1 VNSPSHRA
9 GALGALGDISQR
21 QAYRIGIS
29 DGGRLPA
36 ALLVISLMGFGSLCR
51 ESGLSLDF
59 AVVQLVT
66 MWAMPGQIA
75 FVELYATGNTMFAI
89 VLAVAMA
96 NARFM
101 PMTATLMPL
110 LRPGMRRS
118 AWLYAMSHLVS
129 FNAWVWVLRR
139 CPELP
144 PARRAA
150 YYMGFVT
157 MTFAAGMVGT
167 LAGYLLAGVV
177 PGNVTLA
184 MVFVNIIYFVL
195 MLADARGFAALL
207 TVIAGAV
214 TAPFLHLATS
224 DWGLLLSGLIGGSLA
239 FMVARLWRRMRGQQ
253 V

>member
-1 VNSPSHRA
+1 MTSPSRDH
-9 GALGALGDISQR
+9 GDHGDHGDITQR

-29 DGGRLPA
+29 DGSRLPA
-36 ALLVISLMGFGSLCR
+36 VLLIISLMGFGALCR
-51 ESGLSLDF
+51 ESGLSLEF

-75 FVELYATGNTMFAI
+75 FIELYTAGNTMFAI
-89 VLAVAMA
+89 TLAVAMA

-110 LRPGMRRS
+110 LRPGMRRP

-144 PARRAA
+144 PTRRAA
-150 YYMGFVT
+150 YYLGFVT
-157 MTFAAGMVGT
+157 MTSSAGITGT

-177 PGNVTLA
+177 PGNVTLT
-184 MVFVNIIYFVL
+184 MVFVNIVYFVL
-195 MLADARGFAALL
+195 MIADARGMAALL
-207 TVIAGAV
+207 AVIAGAV
-214 TAPFLHLATS
+214 AGPLLHLATD
-224 DWGLLLSGLIGGSLA
+224 DWGLLLCGLIGGTLA
-239 FMVARLWRRMRGQQ
+239 FGVARVWRRHH

>member
-1 VNSPSHRA
+1 MNTPSQ
-9 GALGALGDISQR
+9 GVGKLSDITQR

-29 DGGRLPA
+29 DGSRLPA
-36 ALLVISLMGFGSLCR
+36 AVLIISLMGFGSLCR

-75 FVELYATGNTMFAI
+75 FIELYSAGNSLFAI
-89 VLAVAMA
+89 TLAVAMA

-110 LRPGMRRS
+110 LRPGVRRPG
-118 AWLYAMSHLVS
+118 WLYAMSHMVS

-139 CPELP
+139 CSELP
-144 PARRAA
+144 PKRRAA

-157 MTFAAGMVGT
+157 MTGSAGLLGT

-184 MVFVNIIYFVL
+184 MVFVNIVYFVL
-195 MLADARGFAALL
+195 MIADARGMAALL
-207 TVIAGAV
+207 AVAAGAV
-214 TAPFLHLATS
+214 AGPLLHLATA
-224 DWGLLLSGLIGGSLA
+224 DWGLLLCGLIGGTLA
-239 FMVARLWRRMRGQQ
+239 FGVARAARVRH

>member
-1 VNSPSHRA
+1 MTSPSDNF
-9 GALGALGDISQR
+9 GKFSGISQR
-21 QAYRIGIS
+21 QAYRVGIS
-29 DGGRLPA
+29 DGSRLPA
-36 ALLVISLMGFGSLCR
+36 ALLIISLMGFGSLCR
-51 ESGLSLDF
+51 ESGLSLEF

-75 FVELYATGNTMFAI
+75 FVELYATGNSMFAI

-110 LRPGMRRS
+110 LRPGMQRPG
-118 AWLYAMSHLVS
+118 WLYAMSHLVS

-144 PARRAA
+144 PNRRAA

-157 MTFAAGMVGT
+157 MTFMAGMGGT
-167 LAGYLLAGVV
+167 LAGYILAGLV

-184 MVFVNIIYFVL
+184 MVFVNIVYFVL
-195 MLADARGFAALL
+195 MLADARGLAALL
-207 TVIAGAV
+207 AVMAGAIAG
-214 TAPFLHLATS
+214 PLLHMATS
-224 DWGLLLSGLIGGSLA
+224 DWGLLLSGVIGGTVA
-239 FMVARLWRRMRGQQ
+239 FLVARVWRRIQAEH

>member
-1 VNSPSHRA
+1 MNSPSHRA

-157 MTFAAGMVGT
+157 MTFAAGMV
-167 LAGYLLAGVV
+167 

-184 MVFVNIIYFVL
+184 MVFVNIVYFVL
-195 MLADARGFAALL
+195 MLADARGLAALL
-207 TVIAGAV
+207 AVIAGAV

-224 DWGLLLSGLIGGSLA
+224 DWGLLLSGLIGGTLA
-239 FMVARLWRRMRGQQ
+239 FMVARLWRRMRDRH

>member
-1 VNSPSHRA
+1 MNFPSHKT
-9 GALGALGDISQR
+9 GNLGDITQR

-29 DGGRLPA
+29 DGSRLPA
-36 ALLVISLMGFGSLCR
+36 ALLLISLMGFGSLCR

-59 AVVQLVT
+59 TMVQLIT

-75 FVELYATGNTMFAI
+75 FVELYATGNSMFAI

-110 LRPGMRRS
+110 LRPGMRQPV
-118 AWLYAMSHLVS
+118 WLYAMSHLVS

-144 PARRAA
+144 PKRRAA

-157 MTFAAGMVGT
+157 MTFAAGLSGT
-167 LAGYLLAGVV
+167 LVGYLLAGVV

-184 MVFVNIIYFVL
+184 MVFVNVVYFVL
-195 MLADARGFAALL
+195 MLADARGLAAILA
-207 TVIAGAV
+207 VAAGAIAG
-214 TAPFLHLATS
+214 PLLHMATS
-224 DWGLLLSGLIGGSLA
+224 DWGLLLSGVIGGTLA
-239 FMVARLWRRMRGQQ
+239 FVVARLWRNVKAGHA
-253 V
+253 

>member
-1 VNSPSHRA
+1 MTSPSERVA
-9 GALGALGDISQR
+9 KLRDISQR

-29 DGGRLPA
+29 DGSRLPA
-36 ALLVISLMGFGSLCR
+36 ALLIISLMGFGSLCR

-59 AVVQLVT
+59 AVVQLIT

-75 FVELYATGNTMFAI
+75 FVELYATGNSMFAI

-110 LRPGMRRS
+110 LRPGMRQP

-144 PARRAA
+144 PGRRAT

-157 MTFAAGMVGT
+157 MTFLAGMAGT
-167 LAGYLLAGVV
+167 LAGYLLAGMV

-184 MVFVNIIYFVL
+184 MVFVNIVYFVL
-195 MLADARGFAALL
+195 MLADARGLATLL
-207 TVIAGAV
+207 AVMAGAIAG
-214 TAPFLHLATS
+214 PLLHMATS
-224 DWGLLLSGLIGGSLA
+224 DWGLLISGVIGGTLA
-239 FMVARLWRRMRGQQ
+239 FVVAHAWRSIEAKN